1 VARNWVGGRSLERA
15 LKCRHNNPSLC
26 PACRIASW
34 ELPEDQ
40 VDELELAADVAAE
53 LDRELEDWHVEGW
66 VA

>member
-1 VARNWVGGRSLERA
+1 
-15 LKCRHNNPSLC
+15 LC
-26 PACRIASW
+26 PPCRIASW

-53 LDRELEDWHVEGW
+53 LDRELEDRHVEGW